1 MILFAES
8 DATSPWWL
16 AAIVLPLAGF
26 CAYLVHWIL
35 AKQEKRETELAARE
49 VTRETREEKRAEQ
62 AEAQTRAMQE
72 MVTELRRMSEQQ
84 EAHSQALHELPE
96 RLAALSRRPA

>member
-1 MILFAES
+1 MMLFAA
-8 DATSPWWL
+8 DDPASPWWL

-35 AKQEKRETELAARE
+35 AKQEARETQLAARE
-49 VTRETREEKRAEQ
+49 TARETREEKRAEQ

-72 MVTELRRMSEQQ
+72 MVAELRRMSEQQ
-84 EAHSQALHELPE
+84 EAHAQALHELPE
-96 RLAALSRRPA
+96 RLAALQRRPA